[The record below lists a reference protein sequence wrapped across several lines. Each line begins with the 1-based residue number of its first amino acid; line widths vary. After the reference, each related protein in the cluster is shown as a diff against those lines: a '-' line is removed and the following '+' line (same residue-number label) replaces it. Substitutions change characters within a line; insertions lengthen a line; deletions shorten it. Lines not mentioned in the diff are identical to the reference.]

1 MLATDSDK
9 TVSLAKLIAIAVEDY
24 LQESQQQVPSD
35 LVIVIEV
42 KPNLI
47 YPEIQV
53 ESTSSDTSL
62 KVTAKLPDDDGRS
75 LEFYDTVEKFSDGK
89 KVEFKKLTDVASKK
103 YDHTLQNDHSVEPEN
118 DTTVESSTQPA
129 EDYIV
134 NWILEP
140 WIRR

>member
-9 TVSLAKLIAIAVEDY
+9 TVSLAKLIAIAVQDY
-24 LQESQQQVPSD
+24 LKESQQQVPSD

-53 ESTSSDTSL
+53 ESTSSDKSL

-89 KVEFKKLTDVASKK
+89 TVEFKKLTDVASKQ
-103 YDHTLQNDHSVEPEN
+103 YDYNLQTDHSVESKN
-118 DTTVESSTQPA
+118 DTTVESTTPPA

-134 NWILEP
+134 NWILEA